1 MSKIIFNTDQILEPK
16 HRLKLQEEICNEIG
30 GKVLIIDGGLK
41 VDRVIENN
49 STIDLN
55 SDTDNGHHWPFSRIT
70 DSGLVGSIFL
80 LCVTAIIL
88 FCIFTWFTLPLL
100 LGDW

>member
-1 MSKIIFNTDQILEPK
+1 MSEDKELE
-16 HRLKLQEEICNEIG
+16 Q
-30 GKVLIIDGGLK
+30 V
-41 VDRVIENN
+41 V
-49 STIDLN
+49 
-55 SDTDNGHHWPFSRIT
+55 DNGHHWPFSRIT
-70 DSGLVGSIFL
+70 DSGLVGSLFL

>member
-1 MSKIIFNTDQILEPK
+1 MNNRMSKDEV
-16 HRLKLQEEICNEIG
+16 EELAD
-30 GKVLIIDGGLK
+30 LIDASKRDVKITYKDN
-41 VDRVIENN
+41 D
-49 STIDLN
+49 DLGAGN
-55 SDTDNGHHWPFSRIT
+55 YWPFSRIT

>member
-1 MSKIIFNTDQILEPK
+1 MSEDKQKDII
-16 HRLKLQEEICNEIG
+16 
-30 GKVLIIDGGLK
+30 IIRK
-41 VDRVIENN
+41 
-49 STIDLN
+49 
-55 SDTDNGHHWPFSRIT
+55 NGNHHWPFSRIT

>member
-1 MSKIIFNTDQILEPK
+1 MSEDKNKVQKGWHEDTPIYGGQEPERHYK
-16 HRLKLQEEICNEIG
+16 EEWKPSYLG
-30 GKVLIIDGGLK
+30 A
-41 VDRVIENN
+41 
-49 STIDLN
+49 
-55 SDTDNGHHWPFSRIT
+55 GHHWPFSRIT